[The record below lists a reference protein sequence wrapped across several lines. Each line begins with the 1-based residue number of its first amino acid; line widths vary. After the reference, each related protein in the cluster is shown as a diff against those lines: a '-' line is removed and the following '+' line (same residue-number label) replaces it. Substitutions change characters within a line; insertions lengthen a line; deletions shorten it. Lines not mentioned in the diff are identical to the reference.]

1 MVPALFGSAE
11 RSGPDGPVA
20 PTEDDLASPAAH
32 SDAHDP
38 AGCPA
43 RSVAVAPDGS
53 VPRDPADSPS
63 DDFHPDALPRAGS
76 LPASRLDDSRS
87 EDLRPDGCYPACLHS
102 AGSDDSHQAG
112 LVDSAPDD
120 LRSVGSRPADL
131 HPDGCCPACL
141 RSADSDDS
149 RQAGLAGSAPDGLR
163 SVGLRPAG
171 CCPVGSVDSHRAAL
185 VDSAPD
191 DLRSV
196 GLHPADLHL
205 VDCQAVPYAHWP
217 LAGCRDDC
225 PAYPECP

>member
-1 MVPALFGSAE
+1 VVPALFGPAE
-11 RSGPDGPVA
+11 RSGPDGSVA
-20 PTEDDLASPAAH
+20 PTEDDLSSPAAH

-53 VPRDPADSPS
+53 VPRDPADSHS
-63 DDFHPDALPRAGS
+63 DDFHPDALHRAGS

-87 EDLRPDGCYPACLHS
+87 EDLRPDGFYPACSHS
-102 AGSDDSHQAG
+102 AE
-112 LVDSAPDD
+112 P
-120 LRSVGSRPADL
+120 
-131 HPDGCCPACL
+131 
-141 RSADSDDS
+141 
-149 RQAGLAGSAPDGLR
+149 
-163 SVGLRPAG
+163 
-171 CCPVGSVDSHRAAL
+171 VDSHRAGL

-205 VDCQAVPYAHWP
+205 VDCQAVPDAHWP
-217 LAGCRDDC
+217 MAGCRDDC

>member
-1 MVPALFGSAE
+1 VVPALFGSAE

-53 VPRDPADSPS
+53 VPRDPADS
-63 DDFHPDALPRAGS
+63 H
-76 LPASRLDDSRS
+76 S
-87 EDLRPDGCYPACLHS
+87 EDLRPDGFYPACSHS
-102 AGSDDSHQAG
+102 AD
-112 LVDSAPDD
+112 P
-120 LRSVGSRPADL
+120 
-131 HPDGCCPACL
+131 
-141 RSADSDDS
+141 
-149 RQAGLAGSAPDGLR
+149 
-163 SVGLRPAG
+163 
-171 CCPVGSVDSHRAAL
+171 VDSHRAGL

-205 VDCQAVPYAHWP
+205 VDCQAVPDARWA

-225 PAYPECP
+225 PAYPECLLDLHWAGFHSAVRHSPVDCPGGSVDFQDSLYSVQSVFPEAPT